1 MMEAFSD
8 EFYIVARKYEHID
21 ISKLHHY
28 AQWSSID
35 SAYDEIKERCSDYGF
50 DKDDFKVVRV
60 TVNCLEV
67 S

>member
-1 MMEAFSD
+1 METFSE

-21 ISKLHHY
+21 IDKLHHY

-35 SAYDEIKERCSDYGF
+35 SAYDEIKERCTDYGF

-60 TVNCLEV
+60 NVSVLEM

>member
-1 MMEAFSD
+1 MTESSE
-8 EFYIVARKYEHID
+8 EFYIVARKYENID

-28 AQWSSID
+28 AQWSSLD
-35 SAYDEIKERCSDYGF
+35 AAMDEIKERCSDYGF

-60 TVNCLEV
+60 NVSLLEI

>member
-1 MMEAFSD
+1 MMESSD
-8 EFYIVARKYEHID
+8 EFYIVAKKYENID

-28 AQWSSID
+28 AQWSSLD
-35 SAYDEIKERCSDYGF
+35 SALDEIKERCSDYGF

-60 TVNCLEV
+60 NVSLLEI

>member
-1 MMEAFSD
+1 MYSKSE
-8 EFYIVARKYEHID
+8 EFYIVAKKYEDID

-28 AQWSSID
+28 AQWASLD
-35 SAYDEIKERCSDYGF
+35 AAMDEIKDRCSDYGF

-60 TVNCLEV
+60 NVSLLEI

>member
-1 MMEAFSD
+1 MSSKSD
-8 EFYIVARKYEHID
+8 EFYIVARKYEDID
-21 ISKLHHY
+21 IDKLHHY

-60 TVNCLEV
+60 NVSLLEV

>member
-1 MMEAFSD
+1 MSSKFE
-8 EFYIVARKYEHID
+8 EFYIVAKKYEDID

-50 DKDDFKVVRV
+50 NEDEFKIVK
-60 TVNCLEV
+60 VNISLLEMN
-67 S
+67 

>member
-1 MMEAFSD
+1 METFSD

-50 DKDDFKVVRV
+50 NKDDFKVVRV
-60 TVNCLEV
+60 NVSLLEV